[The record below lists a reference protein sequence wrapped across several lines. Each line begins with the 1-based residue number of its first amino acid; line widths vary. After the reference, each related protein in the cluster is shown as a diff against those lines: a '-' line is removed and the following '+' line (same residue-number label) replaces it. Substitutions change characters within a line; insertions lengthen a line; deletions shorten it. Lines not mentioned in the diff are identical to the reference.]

1 MMNAL
6 TAYWNERSK
15 REQVMLLVMAA
26 MLAATLLWLGVWRP
40 GVAAREAAE
49 ARLIASVQ
57 AHEDVAR
64 QLAVLKSASPRVAGS
79 SVAPV
84 EIVAAAAQATGF
96 ELSRNAAE
104 GADRV
109 AVEIAS
115 ARTPAL
121 VAWLDALGKQGLIA
135 DQVQMTPKSDGT
147 LSVSLVLKRA
157 K

>member
-1 MMNAL
+1 MMSAL
-6 TAYWNERSK
+6 TSYWGERST
-15 REQVMLLVMAA
+15 RERVMLMVMAVL
-26 MLAATLLWLGVWRP
+26 LAATLLWLGIWRP
-40 GVAAREAAE
+40 GVAAREAAQM
-49 ARLIASVQ
+49 RLIAAVQ
-57 AHEDVAR
+57 AREDVAR
-64 QLAVLKSASPRVAGS
+64 QLAVLKSAPPPTAGS
-79 SVAPV
+79 SIAPV
-84 EIVAAAAQATGF
+84 ELVAAAAQATGF

-121 VAWLDALGKQGLIA
+121 VAWLGALGKQGLVA